1 MNEQV
6 EREAFGKWAGN
17 IPLNTRTKDSGE
29 YAIQSVAEAWE
40 AWKARAAIQAIAPVP
55 AVPSAIAADI
65 VMYACEAD
73 PADPT
78 SDQCIRILPCDLQ
91 LICETTIADA
101 MLSAAPQ
108 PAQQVA
114 KPIPD
119 AVEWYGGVK
128 TDEEIDQQV
137 ARKPL
142 FVEMIAEHPGLRE
155 EIEQQDAQQEPAQDE
170 PVVWLNK
177 TAEDKRRCYA
187 STNEHQYLHEAAV
200 LEHAAREISNLFT
213 RPQASNPLK
222 NETELRNS
230 YFIARQ
236 APNTGAV
243 TVRGSAFIE
252 LYEAARNIKDKP

>member
-1 MNEQV
+1 MSKELELADALECV
-6 EREAFGKWAGN
+6 AKYRETGGN
-17 IPLNTRTKDSGE
+17 ILSRSVDTLRRQHAEIELLKATASSNYGRGHVDAHSMASARVEELEAEVEALKADRDSWM
-29 YAIQSVAEAWE
+29 Q
-40 AWKARAAIQAIAPVP
+40 QA
-55 AVPSAIAADI
+55 
-65 VMYACEAD
+65 
-73 PADPT
+73 
-78 SDQCIRILPCDLQ
+78 SDR
-91 LICETTIADA
+91 
-101 MLSAAPQ
+101 
-108 PAQQVA
+108 VA

-137 ARKPL
+137 AHKPL